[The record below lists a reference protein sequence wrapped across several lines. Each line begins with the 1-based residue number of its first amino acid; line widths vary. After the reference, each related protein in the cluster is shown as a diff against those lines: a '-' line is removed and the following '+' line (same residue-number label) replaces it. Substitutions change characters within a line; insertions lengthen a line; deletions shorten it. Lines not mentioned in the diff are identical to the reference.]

1 MYGKTLKVY
10 DEDLYNAGES
20 GVVNVSGTMG
30 ALVVRL
36 VAIEDAETF
45 KATTVTVKQGESAS
59 EVATACGEFTS
70 VQATD
75 VKAGDCV
82 AEMTLPWDVAR
93 YVTAE
98 LGDEGETTNARVT
111 LGYLPR

>member
-1 MYGKTLKVY
+1 MAEYCLKVWG
-10 DEDLYNAGES
+10 EDLNLANEPK
-20 GVVNVSGTMG
+20 VVKAQGNMG
-30 ALVVRL
+30 GLVVRL
-36 VAIEDAETF
+36 VAIADAELF
-45 KATTVTVKQGESAS
+45 KATTVTVKQGESSS

-82 AEMTLPWDVAR
+82 AEMILPWDVAR

>member
-1 MYGKTLKVY
+1 MAEYCLKVWG
-10 DEDLYNAGES
+10 EDLNLANTPKIVKAQG
-20 GVVNVSGTMG
+20 NMG
-30 ALVVRL
+30 GLVVRL
-36 VAIEDAETF
+36 VAIADAETF

-59 EVATACGEFTS
+59 DVTTACGEFTS
-70 VQATD
+70 TQATG

-82 AEMTLPWDVAR
+82 AEMILPWDVAR

-98 LGDEGETTNARVT
+98 LDGAGETANARVT